1 MKLIF
6 LGPPGAGKGTMAGRT
21 RELLEIPHVSTG
33 ELFRENIARETAL
46 GLQIKETIDQGN
58 LVTDDITV
66 ALVRNRLDLPDA
78 ASGFILDGFPRTI
91 PQAVALSEFREL
103 DHVINLTCPSE
114 VLIQRL
120 TGRRQCPVCGRIF
133 HIDFMQPAV
142 EGICD
147 DDGARL
153 SIRDDDKLDA
163 VKNRLKVYA
172 DSTEPLIRWYEDHGL
187 LRIVD
192 ASTAPDGVFEAVRMV
207 IDR

>member
-1 MKLIF
+1 MKIIF
-6 LGPPGAGKGTMAGRT
+6 LGPPGAGKGTMASRT
-21 RELLEIPHVSTG
+21 RELLDIPHVSTG
-33 ELFRENIARETAL
+33 ELFRDNINRETPL

-58 LVTDDITV
+58 LVTDEITV
-66 ALVRNRLDLPDA
+66 ALVKNRLSLPDA
-78 ASGFILDGFPRTI
+78 ATGFILDGFPRTI

-114 VLIQRL
+114 VLIRRL

-133 HIDFMQPAV
+133 HVDFVPPIV
-142 EGICD
+142 DGICD
-147 DDGARL
+147 DDGAEL
-153 SIRDDDKLDA
+153 SIRDDDKLEA
-163 VKNRLKVYA
+163 VKNRLKVYT

-192 ASTAPDGVFEAVRMV
+192 ASTTPDGVFEGVRSV